1 MIIIEKQHISN
12 IPLLHIVKEEKKEKA
27 LPLVFFIHGFTSAKE
42 HNLHFAYLLA
52 EKGMRVILP
61 EALYHGERD
70 EQLTQEELA
79 PRFWEIVTN
88 EIKELEVLKN
98 HFEQENLIEKGRIGA
113 AGTSMG
119 GIVTLGALTQY
130 EWITT
135 AVSLMGSPAYVE
147 FFDQQLAFMRE
158 KKIELPFT
166 EEQVEQQREEL
177 KRFDLSLQPDKL
189 NMRPLLFWHGKQDGT
204 VPFALTRR
212 FHESIIPLYVAQPDL
227 LHFIEDERAG
237 HKVSREGLL
246 KTVEWFDAHL

>member
-1 MIIIEKQHISN
+1 M
-12 IPLLHIVKEEKKEKA
+12 HIVKEEKKEKA

-61 EALYHGERD
+61 EALYHGERN

-98 HFEQENLIEKGRIGA
+98 HFERENMIEKGRIGA

-147 FFDQQLAFMRE
+147 FFDQQ
-158 KKIELPFT
+158 
-166 EEQVEQQREEL
+166 
-177 KRFDLSLQPDKL
+177 
-189 NMRPLLFWHGKQDGT
+189 
-204 VPFALTRR
+204 TR
-212 FHESIIPLYVAQPDL
+212 IYA
-227 LHFIEDERAG
+227 
-237 HKVSREGLL
+237 
-246 KTVEWFDAHL
+246 

>member
-1 MIIIEKQHISN
+1 
-12 IPLLHIVKEEKKEKA
+12 
-27 LPLVFFIHGFTSAKE
+27 
-42 HNLHFAYLLA
+42 
-52 EKGMRVILP
+52 
-61 EALYHGERD
+61 
-70 EQLTQEELA
+70 A

-158 KKIELPFT
+158 KKIE
-166 EEQVEQQREEL
+166 
-177 KRFDLSLQPDKL
+177 
-189 NMRPLLFWHGKQDGT
+189 
-204 VPFALTRR
+204 
-212 FHESIIPLYVAQPDL
+212 
-227 LHFIEDERAG
+227 
-237 HKVSREGLL
+237 
-246 KTVEWFDAHL
+246 